1 MSNNLEYFRSR
12 IDSVKDDLNNASETM
27 AELATSLLREAIE
40 GEADAIHLEKSLQKA
55 RRSIAKAIQLLE
67 NQNSD
72 YVNE

>member
-1 MSNNLEYFRSR
+1 MSSNLEYFRSR

-40 GEADAIHLEKSLQKA
+40 GEADAIQLEKSLQKA